1 MAIRSTTTLLAGLAA
16 TLALAPAAGA
26 NVVPIWRGGMD
37 TQAQRAQIG
46 NLLGERCRRGG
57 SDRAF
62 RVLIGKRTREC
73 AYRTPVVGR
82 DLEIAAVGR
91 LLSGTPKAVRRR
103 AFLAL
108 NLRAGEAGA
117 RYQLAVFPLQ
127 RKAQLRKVLPDGK
140 VKYLHIEKRVGTVR
154 GTNRA
159 NELRLRAF
167 NVTAGPE
174 KGRCRLA
181 AFVGGKRVASAVDP
195 AAGDLQ
201 GRASGF
207 SVGAT
212 GNARGAV
219 ASFDDLVIRVP
230 SPF

>member
-1 MAIRSTTTLLAGLAA
+1 MRLGLTFIAIVSVLLL
-16 TLALAPAAGA
+16 AAGA
-26 NVVPIWRGGMD
+26 GAAVVGIYRAGMD
-37 TQAQRAQIG
+37 SQAQRAEVG
-46 NLLGERCRRGG
+46 NLYGERCRRGG

-91 LLSGTPKAVRRR
+91 LLSGTPKPVRRK

-108 NLRAGEAGA
+108 NLRAGENGA
-117 RYQLAVFPLQ
+117 RYQLTVFPLQ

-140 VKYLHIEKRVGTVR
+140 VRFLHVERRVSTVR

-167 NVTAGPE
+167 NVTGGRK
-174 KGRCRLA
+174 KGNCRVV
-181 AFVGGKRVASAVDP
+181 AFVGKKRVAAVTDP
-195 AAGDLQ
+195 AAGFLQ

-207 SVGAT
+207 SVGSAGRAKGT
-212 GNARGAV
+212 M
-219 ASFDDLVIRVP
+219 ASFEDVVIRVP